1 VSRCSTPTWVFPAGL
16 VDAEHPGRFRL
27 GQQRVGVRDEGAV
40 PVGQD
45 TPCAAATSVTERAA
59 SPTAAPIWVRSR
71 PVVRTRAGTCAIVSV
86 NEDRVQ

>member
-1 VSRCSTPTWVFPAGL
+1 MPST
-16 VDAEHPGRFRL
+16 
-27 GQQRVGVRDEGAV
+27 RVGSGSVSSASAWATKARCA
-40 PVGQD
+40 VGQD

>member
-1 VSRCSTPTWVFPAGL
+1 MPST
-16 VDAEHPGRFRL
+16 
-27 GQQRVGVRDEGAV
+27 RVGSGSVSSASGWATKARCA
-40 PVGQD
+40 VGQD